1 QMERAA
7 RAAIEELEQ
16 GHTKSARASL
26 AAGVGALN
34 EAARILPGATR
45 LARGA
50 VRALDDELTRTG
62 DHGHDGRPAWILDRR
77 RADRRQGRRRGPG
90 VAARR
95 GRARAPPPRRRP
107 RRRGSYRRR
116 RPGQTARDAPPGP
129 GGCRRWMHAWRFPLG
144 SARRLPPP

>member
-1 QMERAA
+1 MAVSVADPLTLASAAQRALALLLVQAEQMERAA

-34 EAARILPGATR
+34 EAARILPSATR

-62 DHGHDGRPAWILDRR
+62 EHHGYESRPAWILERR
-77 RADRRQGRRRGPG
+77 HADRRQGDRRSGLPG
-90 VAARR
+90 
-95 GRARAPPPRRRP
+95 
-107 RRRGSYRRR
+107 
-116 RPGQTARDAPPGP
+116 
-129 GGCRRWMHAWRFPLG
+129 
-144 SARRLPPP
+144 RRLDDWQEPA